1 MQEKDASSSYDMDA
15 SQAMHMPR
23 CQHSHASKQ
32 MLAERSLYRKLL
44 FTSEIIIYVRKT
56 LSAR

>member
-1 MQEKDASSSYDMDA
+1 MTWTPYRPCICRAASIRT
-15 SQAMHMPR
+15 PL
-23 CQHSHASKQ
+23 KQ